1 MEWIRNRTVLIT
13 GASSGIGRALA
24 EKLIRDYGCYVIGI
38 GQSEEKLHYF
48 KGSLTYL
55 TDFFDYRV
63 FDASQRENWDVLAM
77 EFKEEG
83 QKIDLLINNVGTLPM
98 LQRVG
103 NYKEE
108 VIRET
113 FDVNYYSYRY
123 AVDALIPIIR
133 QSNMP
138 GLVNIVSADALVPL
152 VGTSA
157 HSESQAALLSY
168 SKSLVAELGREIY
181 VGYMLPGFVET
192 DYFRN
197 QYKTI
202 DKRLFRKIK
211 LSPEKAAEKIVKK
224 ILKQKVRGVIGSD
237 AKRMDRFS
245 RLFPALSV
253 KWYEIK
259 VKHSKMKLFE
269 NVK

>member
-1 MEWIRNRTVLIT
+1 MEWIRNKTVLIT

-24 EKLIRDYGCYVIGI
+24 EKLIKYYGCYVIGI
-38 GQSEEKLHYF
+38 GQSEERLHF
-48 KGSLTYL
+48 VKSEMTYMS
-55 TDFFDYRV
+55 DFFDYRA
-63 FDASQRENWDVLAM
+63 FDVSQEENWDILAM
-77 EFKEEG
+77 ELKENG
-83 QKIDLLINNVGTLPM
+83 TNIDILINNVGTLPM
-98 LQRVG
+98 LKRAI

-123 AVDALIPIIR
+123 AVNALLPILKM
-133 QSNMP
+133 SNMP
-138 GLVNIVSADALVPL
+138 GIVNIVSADALVPL

-168 SKSLVAELGREIY
+168 SKSLVAELGREMY
-181 VGYMLPGFVET
+181 VGYMLPGFVKTE
-192 DYFRN
+192 YFRN

-202 DKRLFRKIK
+202 DKKLYNKIK
-211 LSPEKAAEKIVKK
+211 LTPEKVAERIVKK
-224 ILKQKVRGVIGSD
+224 ILKQKVRGVIGRD
-237 AKRMDRFS
+237 AKRMDRLS

-259 VKHSKMKLFE
+259 VKHSKVKLFE